1 MALSQIQCLDE
12 NNVNLRTHE
21 SKPEFLYCEDQRVAL
36 EALLRNGRD
45 AFFKCLE
52 ARGLRGFL
60 SDPELETLA
69 GTVEPYDP
77 DSVLFPEN
85 AEEDEHPLSLHYW
98 PELSDMSIPQMDM
111 GWPDFESY
119 RGVTRTTVYSQ
130 PPLEGQAHIKEVVRK
145 MIAQAHKVI
154 AVVMDVFTDVDIFR
168 DLLDAGFKRRVS
180 VYILLERLSLPHF
193 LSMCRRANMH
203 AGHLKHL
210 RVRCTD
216 GAEFYS
222 RSSTKVRGQMG
233 HRFMFVD
240 GDKALSGSYR
250 FTWMSSRLDKNL
262 VTVITGQAVE
272 AFDRLYR
279 VLYSTSSFVNLQQVA
294 TEPEP
299 EPEPIPQP
307 VAAPLPSA
315 ALARK
320 LHNPKYALVNL
331 GNPAHNNSAQ
341 EAPKTENSKGTEEIN
356 KKGRR
361 KSIKEAPPLHPGLAN
376 LEKVCMVAYLPTWPD
391 PDPPKDVIGYINVRD
406 ARKPT
411 QVHLQR
417 SEMFETSQAIRFSSP
432 FSTPKEK
439 LPEVATLRQLPGK
452 PKEMNKLQPAQDITK
467 AKESQVDRA
476 SVNAWP
482 VEAKS
487 KAETAKQNSPA
498 SGPKCE
504 SNKDKTNSLNIERT
518 NTSNNQKVVQN
529 TEPRRN
535 VRTPLQS
542 SAEISSFIPGRPTN
556 TTTTVVNKSTEPDS
570 LPGSITKTETQSSKV
585 TSTQTL
591 HTGSNKEQ
599 HTQKQ
604 NAQPH
609 SASPTQAVHIQ
620 SQNSSAIP
628 PNNRTPTANR
638 HVISSSVS
646 TFSESSDN
654 ASSSVPPLTSSS
666 VPPLTSS
673 SATPTLP
680 ILSSSEDSPLTPTS
694 APPIPKPRTIQL
706 LIKDGVTSD
715 GKKLLD
721 GSIAKKPESSTGSLV
736 VQNESAVVTELE
748 TSPEKQL
755 EIVPDL
761 QNMGSITGSQRD
773 VEGAVKIK
781 DDPQQKEGGTS
792 RKNEKSDAGTTLVL
806 KPENLT
812 TEESRVEIV
821 NAQEIVPNFP
831 EPKSLTTVDGKLT
844 RQIDKE
850 LIETKALEKT
860 TTCPELAE
868 APNKNGENVTN
879 CKANSEKAPELQKM
893 SESESAPQDI
903 GVLETVDLTSTTHT
917 THSTSQG
924 ETPKTLEG
932 KHTPEKTFHLQLSDT
947 HTADLRSLTPDGEL
961 PWLKAL
967 ARTPTPDGIH
977 SRTPTPD
984 SRSNTP
990 DFRTPTPEVSD
1001 GYVSAID
1008 SAASEDYYDCVG
1020 SPCLVEPD
1028 FDRAANPNHSM
1039 AEDHASP
1046 THTHSRNATNS
1057 NRKHNTKTL
1066 SSETKSLSRTAK
1078 VSSSSSSS
1086 SSSSLEK
1093 AVKKEGE
1100 ESANNNSGSKDVEK
1114 KRGAEGTEGDSPG
1127 RERTGSKVKESKGTV
1142 EKNKEAPSQAPKKQ
1156 KVSNQSAVERPVDGG
1171 GTPGTNDG
1179 VEPKRLSTGDSTPKT
1194 VCTEREAPDKEK
1206 KPLGPSVV
1214 ARREKPQT
1222 TKETE
1227 GKKYSVQPTPVA

>member
-1 MALSQIQCLDE
+1 MALSQIQCLDD

-60 SDPELETLA
+60 SDPELETLV

-77 DSVLFPEN
+77 DSEIFPEN
-85 AEEDEHPLSLHYW
+85 AEEDEPALSLHYW

-111 GWPDFESY
+111 GWPDSESY

-145 MIAQAHKVI
+145 MIAQAQKVI

-180 VYILLERLSLPHF
+180 VYILLERSSLPHF

-279 VLYSTSSFVNLQQVA
+279 ILYSTSSFVNLQQVA

-331 GNPAHNNSAQ
+331 GNPARNNSPQ
-341 EAPKTENSKGTEEIN
+341 EAPKTENSKGPEEIN
-356 KKGRR
+356 QKGRR

-376 LEKVCMVAYLPTWPD
+376 LEKVCMMAYLPTWPD
-391 PDPPKDVIGYINVRD
+391 PDPPKDVIGYINIRD
-406 ARKPT
+406 SRKPT

-432 FSTPKEK
+432 FSVPKEK

-452 PKEMNKLQPAQDITK
+452 PEEMNKLQPAQDITK

-476 SVNAWP
+476 SVNAGP

-504 SNKDKTNSLNIERT
+504 SNKDKTNNFNIEKKLGT

-529 TEPRRN
+529 TEPQRN
-535 VRTPLQS
+535 AHTPLQS

-570 LPGSITKTETQSSKV
+570 LPGSITKTETQSSQV

-609 SASPTQAVHIQ
+609 SASHTQAVHIQ

-628 PNNRTPTANR
+628 PNNRTATANR

-646 TFSESSDN
+646 TLSESSDH
-654 ASSSVPPLTSSS
+654 TSSS

-680 ILSSSEDSPLTPTS
+680 ILSSSEASPLTPTS

-736 VQNESAVVTELE
+736 VQNESAIGTELE
-748 TSPEKQL
+748 TTLEKQP

-761 QNMGSITGSQRD
+761 QNMGSITGTQRD
-773 VEGAVKIK
+773 AESAVKIK

-812 TEESRVEIV
+812 TEETKVEIV
-821 NAQEIVPNFP
+821 NAQEIVPNLP
-831 EPKSLTTVDGKLT
+831 ELKSLTTVDGKLT

-850 LIETKALEKT
+850 VVETKALEKAA
-860 TTCPELAE
+860 TCPELAE
-868 APNKNGENVTN
+868 APNKNGENVTD
-879 CKANSEKAPELQKM
+879 CKTNSEKAPELQKI
-893 SESESAPQDI
+893 SESESAPQDT
-903 GVLETVDLTSTTHT
+903 GVLETVDSTNTTHN

-924 ETPKTLEG
+924 ETPKTLKG
-932 KHTPEKTFHLQLSDT
+932 KHTPLQLPDT
-947 HTADLRSLTPDGEL
+947 HTPDLRSLTPDGDL
-961 PWLKAL
+961 RWLKAL

-1008 SAASEDYYDCVG
+1008 SNVSTTSEDYYDCVG
-1020 SPCLVEPD
+1020 FPCLLEPD
-1028 FDRAANPNHSM
+1028 FDQAANPNHSM
-1039 AEDHASP
+1039 AEDHASSA
-1046 THTHSRNATNS
+1046 HTHSPNATNS
-1057 NRKHNTKTL
+1057 NRKHKTK

-1078 VSSSSSSS
+1078 VSSPSSSS

-1100 ESANNNSGSKDVEK
+1100 ESKDVEK

-1156 KVSNQSAVERPVDGG
+1156 KVLNQSAVERPVDGG